1 MSLCVILSSTF
12 LAIASLLISYMIIVT
27 NYNHH
32 LILLILRPIHLIMES
47 WYSRKEKKKL
57 NLLSGDSFSGLK
69 LILGLDCKFTEGVY
83 NVILLIVLVEM

>member
-47 WYSRKEKKKL
+47 WYSRKEKK
-57 NLLSGDSFSGLK
+57 N
-69 LILGLDCKFTEGVY
+69 
-83 NVILLIVLVEM
+83 